1 MAKKANTLNDLTSFL
16 KSDSII
22 GSTEFVSEV
31 EQDFFT
37 KKQLTLV
44 DVHAEVLDEVVP
56 LTKEKKIVTTDKS
69 KKWTLEELQNALSTY
84 AKENNVSVDEVVS
97 KLTTNQHTQTEVNP
111 FLAYFNWTIDLQVNY
126 FQFLLDFQRRIMKN

>member
-22 GSTEFVSEV
+22 GTTEFVSEV

-37 KKQLTLV
+37 KKPLTLV
-44 DVHAEVLDEVVP
+44 DVQTDVLDEVVP
-56 LTKEKKIVTTDKS
+56 LVKDKKVVRVVKS
-69 KKWTLEELQNALSTY
+69 EKWTLEELQNAFSTY
-84 AKENNVSVDEVVS
+84 AKENNVTVDEVVS
-97 KLTTNQHTQTEVNP
+97 KLTTNQKTQTEVNP

-126 FQFLLDFQRRIMKN
+126 FQFLLDFQKRIFNK

>member
-37 KKQLTLV
+37 KKPLTLV
-44 DVHAEVLDEVVP
+44 DVHAEVLEEVVP
-56 LTKEKKIVTTDKS
+56 LTKEKQIVTADKS

-126 FQFLLDFQRRIMKN
+126 FQFLLGFQRRIIKN

>member
-37 KKQLTLV
+37 KKPLTLV

-56 LTKEKKIVTTDKS
+56 LTKEKKFVTADKS
-69 KKWTLEELQNALSTY
+69 QKWTLEELQNALSTF
-84 AKENNVSVDEVVS
+84 AKQNNVSLDEVVY
-97 KLTTNQHTQTEVNP
+97 KLTVKQQTKTEVNP
-111 FLAYFNWTIDLQVNY
+111 FLAYINWTIDLQVNC

>member
-37 KKQLTLV
+37 KKPLTLV
-44 DVHAEVLDEVVP
+44 DVQTEVLDEVVP
-56 LTKEKKIVTTDKS
+56 LIKEKKIVTAEKS
-69 KKWTLEELQNALSTY
+69 TKWTLEELQNALSTY
-84 AKENNVSVDEVVS
+84 AKENNVTVDEVVS
-97 KLTTNQHTQTEVNP
+97 KLTANQHTQTEVNP

-126 FQFLLDFQRRIMKN
+126 FQFLLDFQKGIFRK

>member
-22 GSTEFVSEV
+22 GSTEFISEV

-37 KKQLTLV
+37 KKPLTLV

>member
-16 KSDSII
+16 KSDFII

-37 KKQLTLV
+37 KKPLTLV

-56 LTKEKKIVTTDKS
+56 LTKEKQIVTADKS

-126 FQFLLDFQRRIMKN
+126 FQFLLGFQRRIMKN

>member
-37 KKQLTLV
+37 KKPLTLV

-97 KLTTNQHTQTEVNP
+97 KLTTNQHTKTEVNP

>member
-37 KKQLTLV
+37 KKPLTLV
-44 DVHAEVLDEVVP
+44 DVHTEVLDEVVP
-56 LTKEKKIVTTDKS
+56 LTKEKKIVTADKS
-69 KKWTLEELQNALSTY
+69 RKWTLEELQNALSSF
-84 AKENNVSVDEVVS
+84 AKENNVSLDEVVY
-97 KLTTNQHTQTEVNP
+97 KLTAKQQTQTEVNP

>member
-31 EQDFFT
+31 EQDFFR
-37 KKQLTLV
+37 KKPLTLV

-56 LTKEKKIVTTDKS
+56 LTKEKKIVTIDKS

>member
-22 GSTEFVSEV
+22 GTTEFVSEV

-37 KKQLTLV
+37 KKPLTLV

-56 LTKEKKIVTTDKS
+56 LTKEKQIVTADKS

-126 FQFLLDFQRRIMKN
+126 FQFLLGFQRRIMKN

>member
-37 KKQLTLV
+37 KKPLTLV

-56 LTKEKKIVTTDKS
+56 LIKENKIVIAEKS
-69 KKWTLEELQNALSTY
+69 TKWTLEELQNALSTY

>member
-37 KKQLTLV
+37 KKPLTLV
-44 DVHAEVLDEVVP
+44 DVHTEVLDEVVP
-56 LTKEKKIVTTDKS
+56 LTKEKKIVTADKS
-69 KKWTLEELQNALSTY
+69 RKWTLEELQNALSSF
-84 AKENNVSVDEVVS
+84 AKENNVSLDEVVC
-97 KLTTNQHTQTEVNP
+97 KLTAKQQTQTEVNP

>member
-22 GSTEFVSEV
+22 GTTEFVSEV

-37 KKQLTLV
+37 KKPLTLV
-44 DVHAEVLDEVVP
+44 DVHTEILEVKVP
-56 LTKEKKIVTTDKS
+56 LTKEKKSEVTNKS
-69 KKWTLEELQNALSTY
+69 EKLTLEELQNVISTF
-84 AKENNVSVDEVVS
+84 AKENNFTLDEVVS
-97 KLTTNQHTQTEVNP
+97 KLTTSKQTPIEFNP

-126 FQFLLDFQRRIMKN
+126 FKFLLDFQKGFLRK

>member
-37 KKQLTLV
+37 KKPLTLV
-44 DVHAEVLDEVVP
+44 DVQTEVLDEVVP
-56 LTKEKKIVTTDKS
+56 LTKEKKIVTADKS
-69 KKWTLEELQNALSTY
+69 KKWTLEELQNVISTY
-84 AKENNVSVDEVVS
+84 AKDNNVSVEEVVS
-97 KLTTNQHTQTEVNP
+97 KLTAIEQTQTEVNP
-111 FLAYFNWTIDLQVNY
+111 FLAYLNWTIDLQVNY
-126 FQFLLDFQRRIMKN
+126 FQFLLDFQKGIFRK

>member
-37 KKQLTLV
+37 KKPLTLV
-44 DVHAEVLDEVVP
+44 DVQTEVLDEVVP
-56 LTKEKKIVTTDKS
+56 LIKEKKSTTSNKS
-69 KKWTLEELQNALSTY
+69 EKLTLEELQNALSTY
-84 AKENNVSVDEVVS
+84 AKENNVTVDEVVS
-97 KLTTNQHTQTEVNP
+97 KLASKQQTQTEVNP
-111 FLAYFNWTIDLQVNY
+111 FLAYFNWMTDLQVNY
-126 FQFLLDFQRRIMKN
+126 FQFLLDFQKGIFNK

>member
-37 KKQLTLV
+37 KKPLTLV
-44 DVHAEVLDEVVP
+44 DVHTEVLDVKVP
-56 LTKEKKIVTTDKS
+56 LTKEKKSEVTNKS
-69 KKWTLEELQNALSTY
+69 EKLTLEELQNVISTF
-84 AKENNVSVDEVVS
+84 AKENNFTLNEVVS
-97 KLTTNQHTQTEVNP
+97 KLTTKEKTQVELNP
-111 FLAYFNWTIDLQVNY
+111 FLAYFNWTVDLQLNY
-126 FQFLLDFQRRIMKN
+126 FQFLLNFQRGIKKN

>member
-37 KKQLTLV
+37 KKPLTLV

-84 AKENNVSVDEVVS
+84 AKENNVTVDEVVS
-97 KLTTNQHTQTEVNP
+97 KLTTNQQTQTEVNP

-126 FQFLLDFQRRIMKN
+126 FQFLLDFQKRIFNK

>member
-37 KKQLTLV
+37 KKPLTLV

-111 FLAYFNWTIDLQVNY
+111 FLAYFNWTIYLQVNY

>member
-31 EQDFFT
+31 EQDFFR
-37 KKQLTLV
+37 KKPLTLV

-56 LTKEKKIVTTDKS
+56 LTKEKKSEVTNKS
-69 KKWTLEELQNALSTY
+69 EKLTLEELQNVISTF
-84 AKENNVSVDEVVS
+84 AKENNFTLDEVVS
-97 KLTTNQHTQTEVNP
+97 KLTTSKQTPIEFNP

-126 FQFLLDFQRRIMKN
+126 FQFLLDFQKGFLRK

>member
-22 GSTEFVSEV
+22 GTTEFVSEV

-37 KKQLTLV
+37 KKPLTLV
-44 DVHAEVLDEVVP
+44 DVHTEILEVKVP
-56 LTKEKKIVTTDKS
+56 LTKEKKSEVTNKS
-69 KKWTLEELQNALSTY
+69 EKLTLEELQNVISTF
-84 AKENNVSVDEVVS
+84 AKENNFTLDEVVS
-97 KLTTNQHTQTEVNP
+97 KLTTSKQTPIEFNP

-126 FQFLLDFQRRIMKN
+126 FQFILDFQKGFLRK

>member
-22 GSTEFVSEV
+22 GSTEFVSEL

-37 KKQLTLV
+37 KKPLTLV
-44 DVHAEVLDEVVP
+44 DVQTEVLDEVVP
-56 LTKEKKIVTTDKS
+56 LIKEKKIVIAEKS
-69 KKWTLEELQNALSTY
+69 TKWTLEELQNALSTY
-84 AKENNVSVDEVVS
+84 AKENNVTVDEVVS
-97 KLTTNQHTQTEVNP
+97 KLTTNQQTQTEVNP

-126 FQFLLDFQRRIMKN
+126 FQFLLDFQKRIFNK

>member
-37 KKQLTLV
+37 KKPLTLV
-44 DVHAEVLDEVVP
+44 DVQTEVLDEVVP
-56 LTKEKKIVTTDKS
+56 LIKEKKIVTAEKS
-69 KKWTLEELQNALSTY
+69 TKWTLEELQNALSTY
-84 AKENNVSVDEVVS
+84 AKENNVTVDEVVS
-97 KLTTNQHTQTEVNP
+97 KLTANQHTQTEVNP
-111 FLAYFNWTIDLQVNY
+111 FLVYFNWTIDLQVNY
-126 FQFLLDFQRRIMKN
+126 FQFLLDFQKSIFNK

>member
-37 KKQLTLV
+37 KKPLTLV

-126 FQFLLDFQRRIMKN
+126 FQFLLDFQRRIMKI

>member
-22 GSTEFVSEV
+22 GSTEFISEV

-37 KKQLTLV
+37 KKPLTLV

-97 KLTTNQHTQTEVNP
+97 KLTTKQQTQTEVNP

>member
-22 GSTEFVSEV
+22 GTTEFVSEV

-37 KKQLTLV
+37 KKPLTLV
-44 DVHAEVLDEVVP
+44 DVHTEILEVKVP
-56 LTKEKKIVTTDKS
+56 LTKEKKSEVTNKS
-69 KKWTLEELQNALSTY
+69 EKLTLEELQNVISTF
-84 AKENNVSVDEVVS
+84 AKENNFTLDEVVS
-97 KLTTNQHTQTEVNP
+97 KLTTSKQTPIEFNP

-126 FQFLLDFQRRIMKN
+126 FQFLLDFQKGFLRK

>member
-37 KKQLTLV
+37 KKPLTLV

>member
-22 GSTEFVSEV
+22 GTTEFISEV

-37 KKQLTLV
+37 KKPLTLV
-44 DVHAEVLDEVVP
+44 NVQTEVLDEVVP
-56 LTKEKKIVTTDKS
+56 LVKEKKVVTAEKS
-69 KKWTLEELQNALSTY
+69 KKWSLEELQNALSTF
-84 AKENNVSVDEVVS
+84 AKENNVTVEEVVS
-97 KLTTNQHTQTEVNP
+97 KLTTQGQTQTHVNP

-126 FQFLLDFQRRIMKN
+126 FQFLIDLQKGLLKK

>member
-37 KKQLTLV
+37 KKPLTLV

-97 KLTTNQHTQTEVNP
+97 KLTTKQQTQTEVNP

>member
-22 GSTEFVSEV
+22 GTTEFISEV

-37 KKQLTLV
+37 KKPLTLV
-44 DVHAEVLDEVVP
+44 NVQTEVLDEVVP
-56 LTKEKKIVTTDKS
+56 LVKEKKVVTADKS
-69 KKWTLEELQNALSTY
+69 KKWTLEELQNVLSTF
-84 AKENNVSVDEVVS
+84 AKENNVTVEEVVS
-97 KLTTNQHTQTEVNP
+97 KLTTQGQTQTHVNP

-126 FQFLLDFQRRIMKN
+126 FQFLIDLQKGLLKK

>member
-22 GSTEFVSEV
+22 GSTEFISEV

-37 KKQLTLV
+37 KKPLTLV

-56 LTKEKKIVTTDKS
+56 LTKEKQIVTADKS

>member
-22 GSTEFVSEV
+22 GSTEFISEV

-37 KKQLTLV
+37 KKPLTLV
-44 DVHAEVLDEVVP
+44 DVHAEVLYEVVP
-56 LTKEKKIVTTDKS
+56 LTKEKQIVTADKS

-126 FQFLLDFQRRIMKN
+126 FQFLLGFQRRIMKN

>member
-22 GSTEFVSEV
+22 GSTEFISEV

-37 KKQLTLV
+37 KKPLTLV

-56 LTKEKKIVTTDKS
+56 LTKEKQIVTADKS

-126 FQFLLDFQRRIMKN
+126 FQFLLGFQRRIMKN

>member
-37 KKQLTLV
+37 KKPLTLV

-69 KKWTLEELQNALSTY
+69 KKWTLEELQNALSSF
-84 AKENNVSVDEVVS
+84 AKENNVSLDEVVY
-97 KLTTNQHTQTEVNP
+97 KLTAKQQTQTEVNP